1 MCLLVCFWLLF
12 DILESVASTSSW
24 LWVETGV
31 LCSPCKTRKDCF
43 QVSRCT
49 LLVNELKETKAWVP
63 WTRLQAE
70 GFPGMPEGL
79 LLHPV
84 LGLIALFQP
93 WRFCRAGIGPAAISA
108 GTAAAS
114 KSRRAPLACAVQLL
128 AGRLVP
134 PMGSGSLFI
143 ILLMSVSCSVSVK
156 GRSLLEWRSTFLH
169 KQKRLCD
176 RIAGTWQDIDRGGV
190 IGAAGWFAVILGCL
204 GSLCCSWHQR
214 SIIQVPH
221 QEYLFAG
228 KQPFCSFFLSDVFQ
242 VNLQQISLSAFPH
255 HICLLEGSS
264 WKKKNRMLLVFESSS
279 SSLPSP
285 SSLSSLVPASWRRKE
300 HINPKTA
307 LQPFLRYLPRGA
319 NWNWIR
325 QGYQVCWLW

>member
-114 KSRRAPLACAVQLL
+114 KSRRVPLACAVQLL

-176 RIAGTWQDIDRGGV
+176 RIAGTWQDIDRGGGNWCGWLIRSYFGV
-190 IGAAGWFAVILGCL
+190 PWESVLLLASTFGNSGPPSGIFICRKTAFLQFLPQRCFPGEFAAN
-204 GSLCCSWHQR
+204 
-214 SIIQVPH
+214 
-221 QEYLFAG
+221 
-228 KQPFCSFFLSDVFQ
+228 QPFGIPASHLPSGRIQLEKKESYSVGIWILLLLSSLALLPFLSRACFLKEKRTYQPKDSIATF
-242 VNLQQISLSAFPH
+242 
-255 HICLLEGSS
+255 
-264 WKKKNRMLLVFESSS
+264 
-279 SSLPSP
+279 
-285 SSLSSLVPASWRRKE
+285 SSLSPTGRKLKL
-300 HINPKTA
+300 N
-307 LQPFLRYLPRGA
+307 
-319 NWNWIR
+319 
-325 QGYQVCWLW
+325 